1 MHGVAALLALQQ
13 AVAAPGTP
21 PAAGSRP
28 LAERTAT
35 TATAVRALHPPVI
48 DGRDDDEVWRLV
60 PAITRFKGSTSYSGD
75 GSYQADVRDLFRL
88 HPLNTF
94 LVKASYWLNW

>member
-1 MHGVAALLALQQ
+1 V
-13 AVAAPGTP
+13 
-21 PAAGSRP
+21 AAGSRHH
-28 LAERTAT
+28 L
-35 TATAVRALHPPVI
+35 VWNQ
-48 DGRDDDEVWRLV
+48 GRQ
-60 PAITRFKGSTSYSGD
+60 GSTSYSGD